1 MVPSGI
7 LSDIPT
13 PSAQKASDTQG
24 TWSFLKSHVRTIP
37 KRRDSTTQ
45 FTRGSSQHVQD
56 SLRRRRDGK
65 GHWVV
70 LVSSGFAFHDI
81 PPPCFSHRSH
91 CIKERCRHRT
101 QNQPANL
108 ITTGVEGRPGR
119 PTSVSSPGL
128 HIKSQP
134 AKAHSE
140 TLPKNKQK
148 LEGCFTSKNDDQV
161 TFLFKN
167 SSLHIPRYSNGP

>member
-1 MVPSGI
+1 MVFLEVSRAHY
-7 LSDIPT
+7 SKRTD
-13 PSAQKASDTQG
+13 SAA
-24 TWSFLKSHVRTIP
+24 
-37 KRRDSTTQ
+37 Q

-91 CIKERCRHRT
+91 CIKERCRYRT

-119 PTSVSSPGL
+119 PTSVSSSGL

-134 AKAHSE
+134 RLTVRPCLKINRSWKAVLQVKMMIRLHSYLKIQVCISHDTAMDPNNVHKETYLSNRVAHS
-140 TLPKNKQK
+140 K
-148 LEGCFTSKNDDQV
+148 G
-161 TFLFKN
+161 
-167 SSLHIPRYSNGP
+167 